1 MEGKFET
8 AFLLPIFDDESIDD
22 RNREEVILARTPQI
36 VQVRPV
42 YTAER
47 NQEWTAVGDSIQQS
61 ALHADSSLAE
71 LKSYQRVRESLNS
84 SWTLADAL

>member
-22 RNREEVILARTPQI
+22 RNREEVILARTPPI

-47 NQEWTAVGDSIQQS
+47 NQEWTAVGDSVEQS
-61 ALHADSSLAE
+61 ALHADSSQNHR
-71 LKSYQRVRESLNS
+71 KQF
-84 SWTLADAL
+84 